1 MNKTISSDDT
11 LEKLRDVI
19 TTHNIEATELLELIE
34 IYVIA
39 RKELKDKV
47 RGGINAV
54 LAGSDRNEVVNEVVE
69 YVLNNYASNK
79 MVNYLES
86 RKDTKND

>member
-11 LEKLRDVI
+11 LEKLRDAI
-19 TTHNIEATELLELIE
+19 TTHNIEATELLEIIE

-39 RKELKDKV
+39 RKELKDRV
-47 RGGINAV
+47 LGGINSV
-54 LAGSDRNEVVNEVVE
+54 LANADRDEVVNEVVE

>member
-19 TTHNIEATELLELIE
+19 TTHNIEATELLEIIE